1 MNKQLLI
8 SLSVV
13 VIGGSLLLGLVYWNK
28 SESGDQG
35 KMCPLEVMV
44 CPDGSTVSM
53 SGPNCE
59 YGICKQSELL
69 STNETAQAKVTTTET
84 DTVSADTK
92 PASPSPATPET
103 SKEKPSLFSTI
114 IQNIVQ
120 VTGNITNSFS
130 PEQKQ
135 SQPSNNQ
142 PSQPE
147 GVTTPT
153 QQQPT
158 STLNEERFTVENGSI
173 TDSSGNTVATIPGS
187 GSSSTGTSSW
197 ETTIVNAIEV
207 GQTPPIV
214 NGVPV
219 IGATGKYYV
228 SENSFGSIPN
238 CEFSNRIYIL
248 DTVAETYTLLFE
260 ENSSTLSK
268 DDPRACNSEIF
279 LLATEDEK
287 LILKYHTLD
296 TNMTCES
303 TWSEPDKTWYLDVT
317 NLSSLMK
324 RYQITSE
331 RYSQAESQELACRAA
346 LGEEN

>member
-13 VIGGSLLLGLVYWNK
+13 IVGGSVLLGLVYRNK
-28 SESGDQG
+28 SEDIGE
-35 KMCPLEVMV
+35 MCPLEVMV

-59 YGICKQSELL
+59 YGVCKQVVSSL
-69 STNETAQAKVTTTET
+69 TNEAATDEVTAAETET
-84 DTVSADTK
+84 ASISTGPAK
-92 PASPSPATPET
+92 PTPAAPET
-103 SKEKPSLFSTI
+103 LKEKTSLFSTI

-120 VTGNITNSFS
+120 VTDKVASSFS
-130 PEQKQ
+130 PEPQQ
-135 SQPSNNQ
+135 SQSNNPQ
-142 PSQPE
+142 SNQPE
-147 GVTTPT
+147 GVTMPTP
-153 QQQPT
+153 QPST
-158 STLNEERFTVENGSI
+158 STLNEERFTIENGSI
-173 TDSSGNTVATIPGS
+173 VDSTGSTIATIPSS
-187 GSSSTGTSSW
+187 GSSSTGTTSW

-207 GQTPPIV
+207 GQTPPVV

-219 IGATGKYYV
+219 IGSTGKYYV
-228 SENSFGSIPN
+228 SENSFGSAED
-238 CEFSNRIYIL
+238 CEFSNRVYIL

-287 LILKYHTLD
+287 LILKYHTLN

-331 RYSQAESQELACRAA
+331 RYSQAETEEITCRAA

>member
-13 VIGGSLLLGLVYWNK
+13 ITGGSLLLGLVYWNK
-28 SESGDQG
+28 HEEPSAV
-35 KMCPLEVMV
+35 CPVEVMV

-59 YGICKQSELL
+59 YGVCRQVEPLTTSETVQSEA
-69 STNETAQAKVTTTET
+69 SSKETGVTNPSEPY
-84 DTVSADTK
+84 TK
-92 PASPSPATPET
+92 TSPSFPSET
-103 SKEKPSLFSTI
+103 SKEKPSLLSSI

-120 VTGNITNSFS
+120 ITENVTSSFS
-130 PEQKQ
+130 PEPQQ
-135 SQPSNNQ
+135 SPSNNAQ
-142 PSQPE
+142 SNQPE

-153 QQQPT
+153 PQT
-158 STLNEERFTVENGSI
+158 DSSSLNEERFTVENGSI
-173 TDSSGNTVATIPGS
+173 IDSSGNIVAIIPGS
-187 GSSSTGTSSW
+187 SSSSTGTTSW

-207 GQTPPIV
+207 GQTPPVI

-228 SENSFGSIPN
+228 SENSFGSIAN

-260 ENSSTLSK
+260 ENSSTLSR
-268 DDPRACNSEIF
+268 DDPRACNSELF

-303 TWSEPDKTWYLDVT
+303 TWSEPDKTWYLDVK

-331 RYSQAESQELACRAA
+331 RYSLAESQEIACRAA
-346 LGEEN
+346 LGETN

>member
-13 VIGGSLLLGLVYWNK
+13 IVGGSVLLGLVYMNK
-28 SESGDQG
+28 HEDLGTV
-35 KMCPLEVMV
+35 CPLEVMI

-59 YGICKQSELL
+59 YGVCKDAASVGAREEVEDTMMAERLEPAA
-69 STNETAQAKVTTTET
+69 TNDPRQ
-84 DTVSADTK
+84 K
-92 PASPSPATPET
+92 PSPSYPSET
-103 SKEKPSLFSTI
+103 SKEKPSLFSSI

-120 VTGNITNSFS
+120 ITENVTSSFS
-130 PEQKQ
+130 PEPQQ
-135 SQPSNNQ
+135 SPSNNAQ
-142 PSQPE
+142 SNQPE

-153 QQQPT
+153 PQGN
-158 STLNEERFTVENGSI
+158 SSSLNEERFVVENGSI
-173 TDSSGNTVATIPGS
+173 VDSTGNTVATISGS
-187 GSSSTGTSSW
+187 GSSSTGTTSW

-207 GQTPPIV
+207 GQTPPVI

-219 IGATGKYYV
+219 VGATGKYYV
-228 SENSFGSIPN
+228 SENSFGSIED
-238 CEFSNRIYIL
+238 CEFSNKIYIL

-287 LILKYHTLD
+287 LILKYHTLG

-331 RYSQAESQELACRAA
+331 RYSQAEAEEVICRAE

>member
-13 VIGGSLLLGLVYWNK
+13 IIGGSLLLGLVYWNK
-28 SESGDQG
+28 SKDVHE
-35 KMCPLEVMV
+35 MCPNEVML
-44 CPDGSTVSM
+44 CPDGSTLSM
-53 SGPNCE
+53 RGPNCE
-59 YGICKQSELL
+59 YGICKQVEPLTTSETVQSEAL
-69 STNETAQAKVTTTET
+69 SIENEVTNPSKY
-84 DTVSADTK
+84 STK
-92 PASPSPATPET
+92 PSPVSPET
-103 SKEKPSLFSTI
+103 PKEKPSLFSTI

-120 VTGNITNSFS
+120 ATGKVTSS
-130 PEQKQ
+130 LSSDSQQ
-135 SQPSNNQ
+135 SQANNTQ
-142 PSQPE
+142 PNQPE
-147 GVTTPT
+147 GITTPT
-153 QQQPT
+153 PQVN
-158 STLNEERFTVENGSI
+158 SSSLNEERFTVNNDSI
-173 TDSSGNTVATIPGS
+173 IDSSGNTVATIPGS
-187 GSSSTGTSSW
+187 SSSSTGTTSW

-207 GQTPPIV
+207 GQTPPVV

-228 SENSFGSIPN
+228 SENSFGSIAN

-260 ENSSTLSK
+260 ENSSTLSG

-287 LILKYHTLD
+287 LILKYHTLN

-331 RYSQAESQELACRAA
+331 RYSQAEAEEITCRTA

>member
-1 MNKQLLI
+1 MNKQVLI

-13 VIGGSLLLGLVYWNK
+13 LVGGSLLLGLVYWNK
-28 SESGDQG
+28 GEEVN

-53 SGPNCE
+53 TGPNCE
-59 YGICKQSELL
+59 YGVCKDIAPAEVREEAPNTIANEQLEPTT
-69 STNETAQAKVTTTET
+69 TNE
-84 DTVSADTK
+84 S
-92 PASPSPATPET
+92 PLSPSPSSPET
-103 SKEKPSLFSTI
+103 PKEKPSLFSTI
-114 IQNIVQ
+114 IQNIVEITEN
-120 VTGNITNSFS
+120 VTSSFS
-130 PEQKQ
+130 PEPQQ
-135 SQPSNNQ
+135 SPSNNTQ
-142 PSQPE
+142 SNQPE

-153 QQQPT
+153 PQGNT
-158 STLNEERFTVENGSI
+158 SSLNEERFTIEDGSI
-173 TDSSGNTVATIPGS
+173 IDSSGNAVASIPGS
-187 GSSSTGTSSW
+187 SSSSTGTTTW

-207 GQTPPIV
+207 GQTPPVV

-219 IGATGKYYV
+219 IGAAGKYYV
-228 SENSFGSIPN
+228 SENSFGSIED
-238 CEFSNRIYIL
+238 CEFSNKVYIL
-248 DTVAETYTLLFE
+248 DTIEETYTLLFE

-287 LILKYHTLD
+287 LILKYHTLN

-317 NLSSLMK
+317 NLSSLMR

-331 RYSQAESQELACRAA
+331 RYSQAETEEITCRAE